1 MIQKEV
7 FFIEANRVEGIT
19 EEDYLRAKP
28 YIETAQAFAQTT
40 YQSIYIIDYFK
51 KDFLYVSDNPIF
63 LCGRTAEEVKAM
75 GYGFYLNQVPEIE
88 IPMLTELN
96 QAGFSAFNATP
107 REDKMRCLM
116 SYDFHILSNK
126 KKLLVNHKI
135 TPLLLNELGQVWLA
149 LCTVSLSSH
158 KEAGHIEF
166 RRMGTSQHQVYSL
179 TEHQWIPQEEIRLK
193 TEEKEV
199 LVLSARGYTMKEIA
213 EKVCKSIDT
222 VKFYRKQVFE
232 KLEVENITEAL
243 SFAINYGLL

>member
-1 MIQKEV
+1 MTQIED
-7 FFIEANRVEGIT
+7 FFNEKNRVESIT
-19 EEDYLRAKP
+19 EADYLRIKP
-28 YIETAQAFAQTT
+28 YIETAKAFAQTT

-51 KDFLYVSDNPIF
+51 KSFLYVSDNPIF
-63 LCGRTAEEVKAM
+63 LCGHSAKEVMEM
-75 GYGFYLNQVPEIE
+75 GYGFYLNHVPEIE

-179 TEHQWIPQEEIRLK
+179 TEHQWIPQEEIKLK
-193 TEEKEV
+193 PEEKEV
-199 LVLSARGYTMKEIA
+199 LVLSAQGYTMKEIA

>member
-1 MIQKEV
+1 MSNVPQ
-7 FFIEANRVEGIT
+7 VE
-19 EEDYLRAKP
+19 L
-28 YIETAQAFAQTT
+28 
-40 YQSIYIIDYFK
+40 
-51 KDFLYVSDNPIF
+51 
-63 LCGRTAEEVKAM
+63 
-75 GYGFYLNQVPEIE
+75 
-88 IPMLTELN
+88 PMLTELN
-96 QAGFSAFNATP
+96 RAGFSAFNATP
-107 REDKMRCLM
+107 CEDKMRCLM
-116 SYDFHILSNK
+116 SYDFHILSIK

>member
-1 MIQKEV
+1 MTQIED
-7 FFIEANRVEGIT
+7 FFNEKNCVESIT
-19 EEDYLRAKP
+19 EADYLRIKP
-28 YIETAQAFAQTT
+28 YIETAKAFAQTT

-51 KDFLYVSDNPIF
+51 KSFLYVSDNPIF
-63 LCGRTAEEVKAM
+63 LCGYSAKEVMEM

-107 REDKMRCLM
+107 REERMCCLM
-116 SYDFHILSNK
+116 SYDFHILSGG
-126 KKLLVNHKI
+126 KKLLINHKI
-135 TPLLLNELGQVWLA
+135 TPLVLNDLGQVWLA
-149 LCTVSLSSH
+149 LCTVSLSSR

-166 RRMGTSQHQVYSL
+166 RHLGTNQYSVYSL
-179 TEHQWIPQEEIRLK
+179 TEHQWIEQEEIKLK
-193 TEEKEV
+193 PEEKEV
-199 LVLSARGYTMKEIA
+199 LVLSAQGYTMKEIA

>member
-1 MIQKEV
+1 MIQKED

-51 KDFLYVSDNPIF
+51 KNFLYVSDNPIF

-75 GYGFYLNQVPEIE
+75 GYGFYMSNVPQAEL
-88 IPMLTELN
+88 PMLTELN
-96 QAGFSAFNATP
+96 RAGFSAFNATP

-116 SYDFHILSNK
+116 SYDFHILSGG
-126 KKLLVNHKI
+126 KKLLINHKI
-135 TPLLLNELGQVWLA
+135 TPLVLNDLGQVWLA
-149 LCTVSLSSH
+149 LCTVSLSSR

-166 RRMGTSQHQVYSL
+166 RHWGTSQYSVYSL
-179 TEHQWIPQEEIRLK
+179 TEHQWIDQDEIKLK
-193 TEEKEV
+193 PEEKEV
-199 LVLSARGYTMKEIA
+199 LVLSAQGYTMKEIA